1 AFLNLVPYEFP
12 VPAGINRRKRYYFY
26 PSVRVPRASG
36 DKPPYNPLSLSQ
48 VFILAVLVIS
58 NIST

>member
-1 AFLNLVPYEFP
+1 MEDA
-12 VPAGINRRKRYYFY
+12 KK
-26 PSVRVPRASG
+26 SSVPRASG
-36 DKPPYNPLSLSQ
+36 DKPPFNPLSLSQ